1 MESMKTS
8 LFKKAGERLRARRG
22 GVPRWLCFVV
32 GIPAIPLLV
41 WLVWSEPR
49 PVWLLA
55 LAGALL
61 LLELSDPLW
70 PPSAKDHEEELRRK
84 DRAALRASIR
94 RFQDGSIDWSTMD
107 YHTVSRVDGLEE
119 SRTLEALV
127 GGPLKRIFDICEE
140 ETGIRGAAR
149 AMEFAPGP
157 VARFKERY
165 ARSESQAREVDAAV
179 MAELERRFGER
190 GSDGRY
196 LIDCYLGK
204 RTHNG

>member
-1 MESMKTS
+1 MKES
-8 LFKKAGERLRARRG
+8 LFKRGGDRLRARRG
-22 GVPRWLCFVV
+22 GVGRWLCYVV
-32 GIPAIPLLV
+32 GVPAIPLLV

-49 PVWLLA
+49 PAWLLVM
-55 LAGALL
+55 AGAFL

-70 PPSAKDHEEELRRK
+70 PRPTARDEEDLRRK

-94 RFQDGSIDWSTMD
+94 RFQDGSVDWSTMD
-107 YHTVSRVDGLEE
+107 YFTVSRVANLEPP
-119 SRTLEALV
+119 RTLEALL
-127 GGPLKRIFDICEE
+127 GGPLKRIFDICED
-140 ETGIRGAAR
+140 ETGIRVAAR

-157 VARFKERY
+157 VARLKDRH

-179 MAELERRFGER
+179 MAELERRFGKR

-196 LIDCYLGK
+196 LVDCYLGK